1 MDEEKF
7 NAEEEVVNA
16 EEEVKIKE
24 PMNPLVILAVILV
37 AVAILTYFVPA
48 GEFDRT
54 PVEGQDYEA
63 IDVDSFHYVAKNPTT
78 PVALLKSFTL
88 GLQGAS
94 DIIFFLL
101 IIGGAFQVVTATGA
115 LDAGLS
121 NLVYKMKGK
130 EKLFIP
136 ICILVFSLISA
147 VAACCE
153 EYLAFLPL
161 MYVICVAMGFDSLT
175 AVALLFGASAV
186 GYAGGMMNAFTVGV
200 AQGIAGINN
209 PPFNGMWYRFIVWG
223 VLAIVTIIYVYL
235 HAHKIKEHPE
245 KNTMLAIDKK
255 YAEAIDTEKP
265 EPVTGRQKIVLLL
278 FGLSFVAVGVCVLL
292 PQFGWF
298 SARFPDYEFYMD
310 EMSALFLVLAILAGL
325 IGGLGV
331 SKTAD
336 EFAKGCGN
344 LLWAGLII
352 GLCKAITMVMQDAG
366 IMDTLIYT
374 MGNVLMGLPK
384 SATGIGMFVL
394 QDLLNV
400 LIPSGSGQA
409 AVTMPFMAPLSDVL
423 GIPRQCAVLA
433 FQMGDAFT
441 NVITPTS
448 GELMAA
454 LAICHI
460 PYKKWF
466 QYWGPMWG
474 IWCVFACI
482 FMVIAVTIGYH

>member
-1 MDEEKF
+1 MDDEEKKV
-7 NAEEEVVNA
+7 EKPET
-16 EEEVKIKE
+16 EEVKVKE
-24 PMNPLVILAVILV
+24 PMNPLVILALILLVV
-37 AVAILTYFVPA
+37 AVLTYIVPA
-48 GEFDRT
+48 GEFNRT

-63 IDVDSFHYVAKNPTT
+63 IDVDSFHYVEKKPTT
-78 PVALLKSFTL
+78 PIQLLKSFTL
-88 GLQGAS
+88 GLQGAA

-115 LDAGLS
+115 LDSGLS
-121 NLVYKMKGK
+121 NLVYKMRGK
-130 EKLFIP
+130 EKIFIP
-136 ICILVFSLISA
+136 ICILLFSLISA

-175 AVALLFGASAV
+175 AVALLFGSSAV

-209 PPFNGMWYRFIVWG
+209 PPFNGMWFRWIVWA
-223 VLAIVTIIYVYL
+223 VLACATIAYVSF
-235 HAHKIKEHPE
+235 HAHRIKSDPS
-245 KNTMLAIDKK
+245 KNYMAAIDKK
-255 YAEAIDTEKP
+255 YAESIDTEKP
-265 EPVTGRQKIVLLL
+265 EPMTGRQKIVLCL

-292 PQFGWF
+292 PQISWF
-298 SARFPDYEFYMD
+298 AEKFPDYEFYMD
-310 EMSALFLVLAILAGL
+310 EMSALFLLLAILAGAV
-325 IGGLGV
+325 GGLGV

-366 IMDTLIYT
+366 VMDTLIYS
-374 MGNVLMGLPK
+374 MGTVLQGLPK
-384 SATGIGMFVL
+384 AATGIGMFVL

-409 AVTMPFMAPLSDVL
+409 AVTMPFMAPLADVL
-423 GIPRQCAVLA
+423 GITRQCAVLA

-466 QYWGPMWG
+466 RYWGPMWG
-474 IWCVFACI
+474 IWCVIACI
-482 FMVIAVTIGYH
+482 FMVIAVSIGYK